1 MQRSRLAS
9 GVPPVAGGQ
18 RAGDA
23 GGAQSLACLR
33 GGPGPLLQP
42 QGLGHWPLGLSS
54 CLSPRSCCSGGED
67 RAVASVGRGPL
78 IRTRGEVLW
87 PEGPPLLG
95 SHCPI
100 VDGGLSHPLPNT
112 LISRVNT

>member
-9 GVPPVAGGQ
+9 GGSPVEGGQ

-23 GGAQSLACLR
+23 GGAQSPACLR
-33 GGPGPLLQP
+33 GGQGPLLQP
-42 QGLGHWPLGLSS
+42 QGLGHRPLGLSR
-54 CLSPRSCCSGGED
+54 CPSPCSCCSGAED
-67 RAVASVGRGPL
+67 RGVASVGRGPL
-78 IRTRGEVLW
+78 TQTRGEVLW

-100 VDGGLSHPLPNT
+100 VDDGLSHPLPYT